1 MAAQRVA
8 CANTPLSMAEWGEN
22 RDGAGVPTP
31 TADPRVKNARDGGIM
46 HSMDPDELSADEI
59 NDLLDENE
67 QDSGWYE
74 DDAYDWVR

>member
-1 MAAQRVA
+1 
-8 CANTPLSMAEWGEN
+8 
-22 RDGAGVPTP
+22 
-31 TADPRVKNARDGGIM
+31 M